1 MSRLAREVTT
11 LLLLGVV
18 LAAGATP
25 ALADT
30 NLNVGGL
37 AIIAN
42 TGGDPIM
49 VRSGPGYQYEVIGH
63 ATAGDIVTVV
73 DGPVAGDDGNPWYHI
88 NTDVMT
94 GYVFADFLVLPEN
107 APAHP
112 QQAQEPQVQ
121 AQTLANPS
129 AGGGYAATI
138 AGTGG
143 DGVCLRD
150 GAGLDAAIIL
160 VIPEGATVQILG
172 DPQQAG
178 GSAWYPA
185 SYAGS
190 TGYVVGDYIG
200 SQGSMQ
206 AATTVSTAAQGF
218 APGAHVQV
226 SGTGTDDLRIRA
238 GVGTDA
244 DIVGHA
250 PAGAVLKVLDGPATD
265 DAGDAWYQVDYD
277 GLDGY
282 VAADFLA
289 WTDAA
294 LSSRVVVAATAPA
307 DPAPA
312 TTSEA
317 APATA
322 SAAESAPAPP
332 PAAAPAKVAATPAPP
347 PPPPPPPPSNGDA
360 IVAVAMKYVGY
371 PYVWGGT
378 SPGGFDCSGF
388 TYYVIEQVLGTNI
401 GTSTD
406 AQIGVGTPVS
416 AKNLQPG
423 DLVFFVNTY
432 QAGLSHVGIYIGG
445 GQMVHAGSER
455 TGVTISN
462 IWDSYWGPRYYAAR
476 RIT

>member
-11 LLLLGVV
+11 LLLIGLV

-49 VRSGPGYQYEVIGH
+49 VRSGPGYQYEVVGH
-63 ATAGDIVTVV
+63 AAEGDIVTVV
-73 DGPVAGDDGNPWYHI
+73 DGPVAGDDGNPWYKVS
-88 NTDVMT
+88 TDVLT

-112 QQAQEPQVQ
+112 QKAQEPQVQ

-129 AGGGYAATI
+129 GGGGYTASI

-143 DGVCLRD
+143 DGVRLRD
-150 GAGLDAAIIL
+150 GAGTDAAIIL
-160 VIPEGATVQILG
+160 VIPEGATVQVLG

-178 GSAWYPA
+178 GSAWYPV
-185 SYAGS
+185 SYDGS

-206 AATTVSTAAQGF
+206 AATTVSTAAQAQGF
-218 APGAHVQV
+218 AAGAHVQV

-238 GVGTDA
+238 DAGTDA

-250 PAGAVLKVLDGPATD
+250 PAGAVLKVLDGPAND
-265 DAGDAWYQVDYD
+265 DAGNAWYQIDYD

-282 VAADFLA
+282 VAGDFLA

-294 LSSRVVVAATAPA
+294 LSSREVVAATAPA
-307 DPAPA
+307 APAPQ
-312 TTSEA
+312 TSEA
-317 APATA
+317 APAA
-322 SAAESAPAPP
+322 APKAAAAESAPAPAP
-332 PAAAPAKVAATPAPP
+332 KPAAAPAPP

-388 TYYVIEQVLGTNI
+388 TYYVIKQVLGTNI
-401 GTSTD
+401 GTSTGV
-406 AQIGVGTPVS
+406 QIGVGTPVS

-423 DLVFFVNTY
+423 DLVFFQNTY